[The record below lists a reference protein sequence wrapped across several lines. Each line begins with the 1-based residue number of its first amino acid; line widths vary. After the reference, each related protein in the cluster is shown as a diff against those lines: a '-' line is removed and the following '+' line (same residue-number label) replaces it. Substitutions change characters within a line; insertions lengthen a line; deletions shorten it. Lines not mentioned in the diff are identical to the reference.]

1 MYKKDSF
8 TINLNECIKWSKI
21 KKFYNGLSKLNDFV
35 NLVLFPVSLYEVVN
49 VDLSIPQR
57 KLKIKRM
64 PNLLKKINLLYFCLR
79 KASILKT
86 FLKQKFNKLIFSRDS
101 SFF

>member
-64 PNLLKKINLLYFCLR
+64 PNLLKKINLLYFFVWEKLQ
-79 KASILKT
+79 
-86 FLKQKFNKLIFSRDS
+86 FLKLFSNKKIKKHYMTIDMNF
-101 SFF
+101 